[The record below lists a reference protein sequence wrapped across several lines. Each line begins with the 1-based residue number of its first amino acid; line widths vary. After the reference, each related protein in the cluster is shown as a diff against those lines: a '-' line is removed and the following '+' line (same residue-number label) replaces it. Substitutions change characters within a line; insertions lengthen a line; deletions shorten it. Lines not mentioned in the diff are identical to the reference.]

1 MSSTD
6 DLPTFGRLVKARRQA
21 ARLSL
26 ERLAKLCGVSSST
39 IKHVEKGRASL
50 VTCSALLAT
59 PELRLN
65 VDDLPPFAREPNRRH
80 GNDAA
85 LLRLGLSL
93 TDFAAREQILESVR
107 RFATHR
113 DLPELS
119 EWAEAKLRAIHR
131 LRSALYATDEFL
143 PAMRPCVP
151 VSPSCVGTTE
161 RTQCSGS

>member
-1 MSSTD
+1 MSSAD

-26 ERLAKLCGVSSST
+26 ERLAELCGVSSST

-50 VTCSALLAT
+50 STCSALLAT

-93 TDFAAREQILESVR
+93 TDFAAREQVLATVR
-107 RFATHR
+107 RFASHR
-113 DLPELS
+113 DLPELG
-119 EWAEAKLRAIHR
+119 EWAEAKLQVLHR
-131 LRSALYATDEFL
+131 LRAALFATDELL
-143 PAMRPCVP
+143 PVQRPCVQTARH
-151 VSPSCVGTTE
+151 CVGSVE
-161 RTQCSGS
+161 GSQC